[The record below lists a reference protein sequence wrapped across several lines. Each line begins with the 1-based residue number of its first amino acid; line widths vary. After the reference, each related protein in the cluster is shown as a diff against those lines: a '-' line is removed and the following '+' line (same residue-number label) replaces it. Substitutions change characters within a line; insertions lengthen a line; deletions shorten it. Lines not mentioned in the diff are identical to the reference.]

1 MKLKNSGDIQAALEK
16 RVKELTDLHREKG
29 LK

>member
-1 MKLKNSGDIQAALEK
+1 MKLKNSADIQSALEK
-16 RVKELTDLHREKG
+16 RVKELNDIIREKG